1 MRKKR
6 VLQISTSPLQYD
18 GLSKVILS
26 LIDHTSRENCQ
37 IDILLANGGIKE
49 EKEEL
54 DKRNIKYYQGP
65 FREKNTLKYFIY
77 LIKLLKK
84 RKYDVVHVHGN
95 SATMAIEAI
104 AMKICK
110 VPLRITHSHNT
121 VTAHP
126 LMHALLKPIL
136 NFCVNA
142 PVACGHDAGAYIYSK
157 EFKVIPNCI
166 NVSEFKFDIDKR
178 EGYRKKLNVKDEFLI
193 GNVGRFTFQK
203 NHEFMIEGFA
213 KIKKKIPDAL
223 LLLIGSGE
231 LVEDIKLKAEKL
243 GLKNNIIFLGNSDEV
258 NCYLSA
264 MDVYILPSR
273 YEGLSVSAIE
283 AQASGLECIM
293 SDKISTETK
302 KTDKCVFLSIDNSD
316 NWAES
321 IIEIYKKNK
330 TKTID
335 QLLSDRLKSAEDVI
349 KAGYDYSNLNGVIE
363 DIWGLNKSVM

>member
-1 MRKKR
+1 M
-6 VLQISTSPLQYD
+6 
-18 GLSKVILS
+18 
-26 LIDHTSRENCQ
+26 
-37 IDILLANGGIKE
+37 
-49 EKEEL
+49 
-54 DKRNIKYYQGP
+54 
-65 FREKNTLKYFIY
+65 
-77 LIKLLKK
+77 
-84 RKYDVVHVHGN
+84 
-95 SATMAIEAI
+95 
-104 AMKICK
+104 
-110 VPLRITHSHNT
+110 
-121 VTAHP
+121 
-126 LMHALLKPIL
+126 
-136 NFCVNA
+136 
-142 PVACGHDAGAYIYSK
+142 
-157 EFKVIPNCI
+157 
-166 NVSEFKFDIDKR
+166 
-178 EGYRKKLNVKDEFLI
+178 
-193 GNVGRFTFQK
+193 
-203 NHEFMIEGFA
+203 
-213 KIKKKIPDAL
+213 
-223 LLLIGSGE
+223 IGSGE

-283 AQASGLECIM
+283 AQASGLECVM

>member
-1 MRKKR
+1 M
-6 VLQISTSPLQYD
+6 
-18 GLSKVILS
+18 
-26 LIDHTSRENCQ
+26 
-37 IDILLANGGIKE
+37 
-49 EKEEL
+49 
-54 DKRNIKYYQGP
+54 
-65 FREKNTLKYFIY
+65 
-77 LIKLLKK
+77 
-84 RKYDVVHVHGN
+84 VHVHGN

-213 KIKKKIPDAL
+213 KIKKKIPDSNKIKESFLDSTSIGQKEIEICNYYWGNNIKRTELELKSIAEMSVELTRNKHGYSYKSLSDYQKL
-223 LLLIGSGE
+223 L
-231 LVEDIKLKAEKL
+231 DKYKAEDEIKYKL
-243 GLKNNIIFLGNSDEV
+243 LKQ
-258 NCYLSA
+258 
-264 MDVYILPSR
+264 
-273 YEGLSVSAIE
+273 AI
-283 AQASGLECIM
+283 
-293 SDKISTETK
+293 
-302 KTDKCVFLSIDNSD
+302 
-316 NWAES
+316 
-321 IIEIYKKNK
+321 
-330 TKTID
+330 
-335 QLLSDRLKSAEDVI
+335 KS
-349 KAGYDYSNLNGVIE
+349 
-363 DIWGLNKSVM
+363 